1 MTRTAALAVF
11 AVLAVAATLAA
22 CAAPPGD
29 DPGVDA
35 AASDIDAAT
44 LEPDAAEPA
53 GELRG
58 VWITRFAYS
67 TRAGLEA
74 IIDRAASANMN
85 AVFIQIRGEG
95 DAYYRSSHEP
105 WARRLTG
112 VLGRDPGWDPLQ
124 VALDR
129 GRMHGMEVHA
139 YFNVLSAW
147 SASQPLP
154 AAEGTVQHAL
164 YTHPEWLAVDS
175 TGQNRDSEYR
185 WFSPGIPAAR
195 AHIVATARELL
206 ERYDVDGLHLDRIRT
221 AGADY
226 SHDAVTQ
233 AAFDAARAL
242 DPQLTWGDFMRT
254 QVNAM
259 VAELYAAAGEVR
271 PRVKLSASVW
281 GIYRPLPGCNTS
293 QGYANY
299 YQDSRAWLAAGTMD
313 ALVPMIYWPIE
324 PGACTDWA
332 TLLDGFM
339 AARADRHIWAG
350 MHALDDSAW
359 DFAAITSRITYAR
372 TTGAQGTVVFA
383 STYLDQDT
391 SRWTDY
397 VGEASAPGPFAA
409 PSPTPRMTWKD

>member
-1 MTRTAALAVF
+1 MPRIAAL
-11 AVLAVAATLAA
+11 AVLAVATALGA

-35 AASDIDAAT
+35 ATVDLDAAT
-44 LEPDAAEPA
+44 VEPDAAEPA

-95 DAYYRSSHEP
+95 DAYYRSTREP

-154 AAEGTVQHAL
+154 AAEGSVQHAL
-164 YTHPEWLAVDS
+164 YAHPEWLAVDS

-254 QVNAM
+254 QVNTM
-259 VAELYAAAGEVR
+259 VAELYAAAEEVR

-350 MHALDDSAW
+350 MHALDDGGW

-372 TTGAQGTVVFA
+372 ATGAQGTVVFA

-397 VGEASAPGPFAA
+397 VGEPPAPGPFAA
-409 PSPTPRMTWKD
+409 PSPTPRMSWKD

>member
-1 MTRTAALAVF
+1 MPRLAAPS
-11 AVLAVAATLAA
+11 VLAAVATFWA
-22 CAAPPGD
+22 CASPPGD

-35 AASDIDAAT
+35 ASADVDAAMV
-44 LEPDAAEPA
+44 EPDAAEPA
-53 GELRG
+53 GEVRG

-74 IIDRAASANMN
+74 IIDRAAAANMN

-95 DAYYRSSHEP
+95 DAYYRSTHEP
-105 WARRLTG
+105 WAKRLTG

-124 VALDR
+124 VAIDR

-147 SASQPLP
+147 PASQPLT
-154 AAEGTVQHAL
+154 AAEGAVQHPL
-164 YTHPEWLAVDS
+164 YAHPEWLAVDS
-175 TGQNRDSEYR
+175 TGQSRDSEYR

-221 AGADY
+221 SGPDY
-226 SHDAVTQ
+226 SRDPVTQ
-233 AAFDAARAL
+233 AAFDAARAQ
-242 DPQLTWGDFMRT
+242 DPRLTWGDFMRA

-259 VAELYAAAGEVR
+259 VADLYAVTDEVR
-271 PRVKLSASVW
+271 PRAKLSAAVW

-324 PGACTDWA
+324 PGECTDWA
-332 TLLDGFM
+332 ELLDGFM
-339 AARADRHIWAG
+339 EARAGRHVWAG
-350 MHALDDSAW
+350 MHALDDGAW
-359 DFAAITSRITYAR
+359 DFAAITSRLEYAR
-372 TTGAQGTVVFA
+372 TAGAQGTVVFA
-383 STYLDQDT
+383 STYLDQAPA
-391 SRWTDY
+391 RWTDY
-397 VGEASAPGPFAA
+397 VGTSSAPGPFAEPA
-409 PSPTPRMTWKD
+409 ATPRMSWKE

>member
-1 MTRTAALAVF
+1 MIRTAALAV
-11 AVLAVAATLAA
+11 LAVATALGA
-22 CAAPPGD
+22 CAAPTGD
-29 DPGVDA
+29 DPG
-35 AASDIDAAT
+35 IDAAPGDVDAVT
-44 LEPDAAEPA
+44 VEPDAAEPA

-85 AVFIQIRGEG
+85 AIFIQIRGEG
-95 DAYYRSSHEP
+95 DAYYRSSREP

-233 AAFDAARAL
+233 AAFDAARAQ

-254 QVNAM
+254 QVNTM
-259 VAELYAAAGEVR
+259 VAELYAAAEEVR

-359 DFAAITSRITYAR
+359 DFAAITSRIAYAR
-372 TTGAQGTVVFA
+372 ATGAQGTVVFA

-397 VGEASAPGPFAA
+397 VGEPSAPGPFAA
-409 PSPTPRMTWKD
+409 PSPTPRMAWKD